1 MKVPPV
7 EPNAIVLLTSDG
19 PMGYTLPYFPQDT
32 RFFGTNNSINDPQ
45 RDTLMEKTIV
55 RALAAHQGPLY
66 SLTYPKD
73 TGVDALL
80 AHNLM
85 RLTETCQDVIT
96 TMRTSPIQLCKLFRI
111 PPKS

>member
-1 MKVPPV
+1 MSDRDREAFFEALINPPKPS
-7 EPNAIVLLTSDG
+7 ERL
-19 PMGYTLPYFPQDT
+19 
-32 RFFGTNNSINDPQ
+32 
-45 RDTLMEKTIV
+45 V